1 MVHLQTNS
9 DGTPSKNL
17 DDNYLK
23 FKNNQIYRYSDNI
36 LAMLLVSGSSSV
48 NSLMP
53 KFKEAGIEV
62 FTIISPEV
70 CEEAIIGFNEEQ
82 IHKVHKIVKI
92 MTMGSNQQLKDQK
105 AKIKADKLKQKL
117 KESKI
122 NKIT

>member
-1 MVHLQTNS
+1 MGTYTIFQTLNT

-23 FKNNQIYRYSDNI
+23 FKNNQIYRYSDNT

-48 NSLMP
+48 NNLMP

-62 FTIISPEV
+62 FAIISDEV
-70 CEEAIIGFNEEQ
+70 CEEAILGFNEDD

-105 AKIKADKLKQKL
+105 
-117 KESKI
+117 S
-122 NKIT
+122 